1 MNLKIDRQ
9 EYQAFGWRIYK
20 NTAPA
25 GFTYSVGLAKEH
37 NSNTTG
43 MQTIWTK
50 GLIVGVNSATNT
62 PTNVRSAG
70 VFSGNFKNTFSPGRY
85 IFKCVE
91 DSEWWCL
98 SDAVN
103 DGDRAGVA
111 PLILSEGMSVSLR
124 ESTNLLLLSGSIIV
138 GDTLVTEIPN
148 AITVTSPFTTITA
161 KTDIIGLIFERH
173 KHVQT

>member
-1 MNLKIDRQ
+1 MKLKIDRQ

-43 MQTIWTK
+43 MQTVWTK

-98 SDAVN
+98 SDAIN
-103 DGDRAGVA
+103 DGDRACVT
-111 PLILSEGMSVSLR
+111 PLILSEGMSVLLK
-124 ESTNLLLLSGSIIV
+124 ENTNLLLLSGSINLN
-138 GDTLVTEIPN
+138 GTLISEVPS
-148 AITVTSPFTTITA
+148 AITITSAVTTIIA
-161 KTDIIGLIFERH
+161 KTDTIGLIFERH
-173 KHVQT
+173 KHDV